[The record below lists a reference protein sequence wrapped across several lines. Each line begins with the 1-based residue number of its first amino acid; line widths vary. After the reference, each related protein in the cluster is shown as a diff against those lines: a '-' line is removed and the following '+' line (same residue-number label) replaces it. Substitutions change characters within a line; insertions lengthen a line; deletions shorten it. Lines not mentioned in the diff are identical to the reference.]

1 MSGAKIGLANF
12 PFCPDFCYNPIL
24 EVGGALA
31 LPAKSV
37 PIPAKMKKK
46 TKTSVK
52 PRTVRA
58 TRGDGELM
66 REIRELT
73 RDVKELTA
81 AVKADRRAVKA
92 DPYDLDR
99 RLAKLVKDSEKS
111 ALRAEADRDRQ
122 AEIARAAEADRDR
135 QAEIARAAEADRDR
149 LERLENEAKESK
161 GHRRNLSRALENS
174 FANSLPRAM
183 KAHNISIQRRNI
195 RMRARR
201 SNNSREFDFIA
212 RNGKLALAGEVK
224 THLTSEDVRIFFD
237 AINNDFRELFP
248 EYAGLPVY
256 GVVCGGA
263 IDDDAARAAYKR
275 GFIILQ
281 MEGAELHPATGKKFN
296 PKAY

>member
-1 MSGAKIGLANF
+1 
-12 PFCPDFCYNPIL
+12 
-24 EVGGALA
+24 
-31 LPAKSV
+31 
-37 PIPAKMKKK
+37 MKKK

-58 TRGDGELM
+58 KRGDGELM

-81 AVKADRRAVKA
+81 AVKADRRVAKS

-122 AEIARAAEADRDR
+122 VEIT
-135 QAEIARAAEADRDR
+135 RAAEADRDR

-195 RMRARR
+195 RMRARK
-201 SNNSREFDFIA
+201 NNHTREFDFIA
-212 RNGKLALAGEVK
+212 RNGKVALAGEVK
-224 THLTSEDVRIFFD
+224 THLTSDDVKIFFD

-248 EYAGLPVY
+248 DYAGLPVY
-256 GVVCGGA
+256 GVVCGGV
-263 IDDDAARAAYKR
+263 IDEDAARAAYKR

-281 MEGAELHPATGKKFN
+281 MEGAELHPATGKKFS